1 VTLAG
6 IDPAT
11 QGVARRDADALDA
24 SAGPAIAATGFGWTY
39 RGSGEP
45 AVRDVSFVLP
55 RGRALLV
62 LGPSGSGKS
71 TLALAIAGLVP
82 HAIPGT
88 LAGSLVVDGL
98 DVATT
103 PAPVLGDRVG
113 IVFQDPAAGIVLGR
127 VADEVAFGLENR
139 GWPLERMRRRV
150 PEALALAGL
159 AGFED
164 RGTSALSGGEQ
175 QRLAIAGALAAEP
188 GIVVLDEPTANLDP
202 PGMASVFARLGDLV
216 AGRARTVVVVEH
228 RLDAVLPFADR
239 VLALDASG
247 AQLAEGAPDEV
258 GERWAA
264 ELDRAGAWLPTAW
277 RRHVPRPHPV
287 VLPVAEVAATAAASE
302 AGIGSGGDRAADG
315 RAVLVADHLG
325 IPDRTV
331 TAGPG
336 RMLLDGIS
344 LRVARGE
351 RVALVGPNGAGKST
365 LLLALAGLLRPSVGS
380 VRTSTASGDLR
391 DPARLRPA
399 EIAEALALVFQEP
412 EIAFVG
418 RTVAEEVAAGARAP
432 GVPPVRPSG
441 DVAGGPPVGGPDADP
456 AAAGDA
462 LVASLL
468 DRFGLTELAGR
479 EPHALSRGE
488 QRRLSVAAACV
499 RAPGLLLLD
508 EPTYGMDRR
517 ATDAVVDLLDEARR
531 DGGAQ
536 VVATHD
542 PRLLPSCDRVVA
554 LDAGRVVFVGDVA
567 AFFADPP
574 YTPAAPWRAE
584 AGADG

>member
-1 VTLAG
+1 VTLPGTGTA
-6 IDPAT
+6 DA
-11 QGVARRDADALDA
+11 GVAARDAVPAAAD
-24 SAGPAIAATGFGWTY
+24 AGPAIAASGFGWTY
-39 RGSGEP
+39 RGSGGP
-45 AVRDVSFVLP
+45 AVRDVTFVLP
-55 RGRALLV
+55 RGRTLLV

-139 GWPLERMRRRV
+139 GWPLERMRMRV

-164 RGTSALSGGEQ
+164 RGTAALSGGEQ

-216 AGRARTVVVVEH
+216 ATREHTVVVVEH

-277 RRHVPRPHPV
+277 RRHLRRPHPS
-287 VLPVAEVAATAAASE
+287 VLPVD
-302 AGIGSGGDRAADG
+302 GG
-315 RAVLVADHLG
+315 RAPTADDRPTLVAVGLG

-331 TAGPG
+331 AAGPG

-344 LRVARGE
+344 LRVVRGE

-365 LLLALAGLLRPSVGS
+365 LLLALAGLLRPSTGS
-380 VRTSTASGDLR
+380 VRVAAASGDLR
-391 DPARLRPA
+391 DPAGLRSA
-399 EIAEALALVFQEP
+399 EVADALALVFQEP

-418 RTVAEEVAAGARAP
+418 RTVAEEVAAGIR
-432 GVPPVRPSG
+432 
-441 DVAGGPPVGGPDADP
+441 AGGARDP
-456 AAAGDA
+456 

-468 DRFGLTELAGR
+468 HRFGLAGLAER

-517 ATDAVVDLLDEARR
+517 ATDAVVDLLDEVRR

-554 LDAGRVVFVGDVA
+554 LDAGRVVFDGAVA

-584 AGADG
+584 VGPAR